1 MSAHPHE
8 ARTIPNPPLRA
19 ATILSF
25 LPAFPLCV
33 AHAVLSR
40 AVVPALGLVPL
51 FFSAAAGIYL
61 LADAR
66 RRGRTRARG
75 KQRGPAIGPEGGED
89 AGPSAPQGDD
99 GGDGEYGYEARA
111 GDEDGEG
118 GGEEDGSGPVLT
130 HRIVVFAV
138 DVVLAAGLM
147 VVLVFTWIGARGA
160 WQRPE
165 VTMLAA
171 YSTVPLLV
179 NFLIHLYLAARELV
193 AGLAIPSLVEWTA
206 WRAVPPD
213 CPRCGSRLRP
223 DSLPPI
229 PWYESVSAPN
239 VSLPRLHA
247 PSISRPSLPAVKLP
261 KFSGLKGPHEWK
273 VPAWMK
279 GRRQYASLFVD
290 DDQIERDR
298 YMDDPDGGPS
308 ASTTVIATGSAG
320 HAPVVEEVVV
330 GKKDKK
336 GRSGSGAALAREDE
350 ASW

>member
-1 MSAHPHE
+1 MSTTTTS
-8 ARTIPNPPLRA
+8 ARTIPSPLLRT

-33 AHAVLSR
+33 AHGVLSHTI
-40 AVVPALGLVPL
+40 VPAIGLVPL
-51 FFSAAAGIYL
+51 LFSSGAGIYL

-66 RRGRTRARG
+66 RRDQRRARG
-75 KQRGPAIGPEGGED
+75 KQRGATIGPEGGGD
-89 AGPSAPQGDD
+89 AGPSAGEGNARDDGYDYQGRSGHDEEAVVDVDD
-99 GGDGEYGYEARA
+99 GG
-111 GDEDGEG
+111 
-118 GGEEDGSGPVLT
+118 SVLT
-130 HRIVVFAV
+130 HRIVVFVA

-147 VVLVFTWIGARGA
+147 VVLVFTWIGARGG

-171 YSTVPLLV
+171 YATIPLLL

-193 AGLAIPSLVEWTA
+193 AGLDIPRVVEWTA

-239 VSLPRLHA
+239 VSLPRLQA
-247 PSISRPSLPAVKLP
+247 LSISRPSLPGVKLP
-261 KFSGLKGPHEWK
+261 KFSGLKRPREWE

-279 GRRQYASLFVD
+279 GRRQYANLFVD

-298 YMDDPDGGPS
+298 YMDDPDGEPS
-308 ASTTVIATGSAG
+308 ASTTVIATGSTG
-320 HAPVVEEVVV
+320 PTPVVEEVVV

-336 GRSGSGAALAREDE
+336 GRGG
-350 ASW
+350 